1 MVPVLPARRVTGPA
15 DQMDADA
22 PAMPSEDG
30 ALEIAPL
37 SGRQPRRLA
46 LTDRRLDGWAT
57 RRLTKPIDLS
67 DTTVRGLVARVQPSG
82 GRSFYFRWRVGME
95 FRRVRLDAATVEEAR
110 RKAVEAKA
118 AVAIGRDP
126 RVTKAVHSPTT
137 ALTVTEA
144 IRDYV
149 GDELLVRRGRN
160 RRYVENVRRLFQNH
174 VEPHIGGVRLI
185 DITHADLSRLFTTLM
200 RIASAKARG
209 EIVGAAP
216 SRSRRPKRTI
226 DGRPKRVSVMP
237 NRVHC
242 QVMGLLRWA
251 EEDGRVPPGSIPKV
265 RKPIQTEPSM
275 RRLKAGTKRVLA
287 LAHLAALWLAVED
300 EPEHVRV
307 LLRLL
312 LLLPLRRQ
320 EITALEWSEVRGL
333 SVEMSADTTVFV
345 GPRLDIPAERMKG
358 NRPHLVPLP
367 PLAAGLLRGMA
378 RGRGNAGPYV
388 FSTTSGRTPFAGWQS
403 LVDRLRRRCPD
414 LPVGWTVHD
423 FRTGIA
429 TCMGEALDIDEM
441 LIARLLA
448 HSMETRLGITWRYDR
463 SRRIRPMLDT
473 LTKWEALL
481 VEEVE
486 RLRQQRARREMEP
499 GH

>member
-1 MVPVLPARRVTGPA
+1 
-15 DQMDADA
+15 MDVSSCPD
-22 PAMPSEDG
+22 SEEVSDVV
-30 ALEIAPL
+30 ALVR
-37 SGRQPRRLA
+37 RQPRRLA
-46 LTDRRLDGWAT
+46 LTDRRLDDWAT

-82 GRSFYFRWRVGME
+82 GRSFYLRWRTGTE

-118 AVAIGRDP
+118 AIAIGRDP
-126 RVTKAVHSPTT
+126 RVTKAAHSPAT

-149 GDELLVRRGRN
+149 EDELLIRRDRN
-160 RRYVENVRRLFQNH
+160 ARYVENVRRLFRNH

-185 DITHADLSRLFTTLM
+185 DISHSDLSRLFTTLM
-200 RIASAKARG
+200 RIASAKGGG
-209 EIVGAAP
+209 EVVGTAP
-216 SRSRRPKRTI
+216 SRTRRPKRAI

-251 EEDGRVPPGSIPKV
+251 EEDGRLPPGTAPKV
-265 RKPIQTEPSM
+265 RKPIQIEPSV
-275 RRLKAGTKRVLA
+275 RRLKAGTKRVLT
-287 LAHLAALWLAVED
+287 LSDLAALWLVVQD

-312 LLLPLRRQ
+312 LVLPLRRQ

-333 SVEMSADTTVFV
+333 SGEASADTTAFT
-345 GPRLDIPAERMKG
+345 GPRLDIRAERMKG

-367 PLAAGLLRGMA
+367 TLAAGLLRGMA
-378 RGRGNAGPYV
+378 RSRGNAGPYV
-388 FSTTSGRTPFAGWQS
+388 FSTTSGRTAFGGWQS

-414 LPVGWTVHD
+414 LPTGWTIHD
-423 FRTGIA
+423 FRTAIA
-429 TCMGEALDIDEM
+429 TCMGESLDIDEM

-463 SRRIRPMLDT
+463 SRRIRPMLDA
-473 LTKWEALL
+473 LTRWEALL
-481 VEEVE
+481 MAEVE
-486 RLRQQRARREMEP
+486 QQARVFVAAVQVVDAVR
-499 GH
+499 